1 MSQSFT
7 NFFFLIIFQYSLD
20 NEAERQKYEI
30 LQAQQHI
37 QPEGTTDSSNFL
49 QHQDSSARTGG
60 SIPNLHQHQHQSSP
74 INEAL
79 SIRNNRMASADRR
92 VQAPRSA
99 NLEQLYH
106 EAIPMNKALSHSGP
120 SAFGNGLIVSFI
132 ELPTLMH
139 NGLKFEKKCCS
150 IFVVSFKEY
159 MMKFFQMEF

>member
-1 MSQSFT
+1 M
-7 NFFFLIIFQYSLD
+7 D

-37 QPEGTTDSSNFL
+37 QPEASDQPNFPH
-49 QHQDSSARTGG
+49 QQDSSSSRTDRAG
-60 SIPNLHQHQHQSSP
+60 IPNLHQIHQISP
-74 INEAL
+74 INEPL
-79 SIRNNRMASADRR
+79 SIRNNRMAAADRR

-132 ELPTLMH
+132 EFPTLG
-139 NGLKFEKKCCS
+139 NYTS
-150 IFVVSFKEY
+150 ARWS
-159 MMKFFQMEF
+159 

>member
-1 MSQSFT
+1 MICPNHLLIFI
-7 NFFFLIIFQYSLD
+7 FLIIFQYSLD

-37 QPEGTTDSSNFL
+37 QPEDTATDPPNFL

-60 SIPNLHQHQHQSSP
+60 SIPNLHQHQSSP

-139 NGLKFEKKCCS
+139 KGLIFEKKCCS
-150 IFVVSFKEY
+150 V
-159 MMKFFQMEF
+159 

>member
-1 MSQSFT
+1 MISPNHLLIFI
-7 NFFFLIIFQYSLD
+7 FLIIFQYSLD

-37 QPEGTTDSSNFL
+37 QPEDIATDHPNFL

-132 ELPTLMH
+132 EFSLLLCTMGYNLR
-139 NGLKFEKKCCS
+139 KS
-150 IFVVSFKEY
+150 VVQFL
-159 MMKFFQMEF
+159 